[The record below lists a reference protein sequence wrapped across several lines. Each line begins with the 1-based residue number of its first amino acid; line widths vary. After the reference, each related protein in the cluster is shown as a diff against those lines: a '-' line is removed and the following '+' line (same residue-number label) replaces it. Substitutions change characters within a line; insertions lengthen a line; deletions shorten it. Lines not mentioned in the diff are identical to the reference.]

1 MMHLMYSELLICRL
15 FSLDR
20 IVVQGQ
26 TAQGL
31 TVQGLT
37 VHRLTIRGLTL
48 QRLTYVTVHRLTD

>member
-15 FSLDR
+15 FSFDI

-37 VHRLTIRGLTL
+37 IQVLTL
-48 QRLTYVTVHRLTD
+48 QRLTDMTVHRAD